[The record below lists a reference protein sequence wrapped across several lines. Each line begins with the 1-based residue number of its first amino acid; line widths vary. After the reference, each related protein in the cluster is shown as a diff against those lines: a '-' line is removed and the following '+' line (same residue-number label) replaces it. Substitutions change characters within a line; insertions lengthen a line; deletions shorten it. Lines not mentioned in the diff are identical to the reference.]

1 MEWARI
7 LAYITGTVE
16 KELLLRNE
24 YLAAENRI
32 LRVRRAIYFVGVEE
46 GAAAVFNGLDVHEFV
61 HDSRHPLGFPC
72 HQVRRE
78 VPGPVE
84 GGVTSAQQLPRFC
97 HRHAIK
103 PGYSAWCG
111 DIHVTGPDRFP
122 AAFSWSRSESLRMRD
137 ATGKV
142 ANRFK
147 NFPLRLAQDILRCV
161 ALGHIELVLDKRC
174 LLLADAQL

>member
-46 GAAAVFNGLDVHEFV
+46 GAAAVFNGLYVHEFV
-61 HDSRHPLGFPC
+61 HDSRHLLGFPC

-84 GGVTSAQQLPRFC
+84 MVRPVPSNCPDFVIATRSSP
-97 HRHAIK
+97 AIV
-103 PGYSAWCG
+103 PGAV
-111 DIHVTGPDRFP
+111 IF
-122 AAFSWSRSESLRMRD
+122 M
-137 ATGKV
+137 
-142 ANRFK
+142 
-147 NFPLRLAQDILRCV
+147 
-161 ALGHIELVLDKRC
+161 
-174 LLLADAQL
+174 